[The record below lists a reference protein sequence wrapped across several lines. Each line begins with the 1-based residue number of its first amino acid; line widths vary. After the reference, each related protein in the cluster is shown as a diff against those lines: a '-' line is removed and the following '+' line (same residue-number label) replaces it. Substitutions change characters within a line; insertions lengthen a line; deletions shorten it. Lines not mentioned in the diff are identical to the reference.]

1 MNELDARAIPHQG
14 QFVGQFRK
22 VHKAEYETVCE
33 NGEPIL
39 FKTSDAAKVAA
50 WEALAA
56 SGHLSTLMRRD
67 GCTLAD
73 TARAAA
79 ERLFARHHGE
89 DEACEKRAGSGR

>member
-1 MNELDARAIPHQG
+1 MNEIDARSIPHQG
-14 QFVGQFRK
+14 QFAAQFRR
-22 VHKAEYETVCE
+22 VHKATYETVCV
-33 NGEPIL
+33 NGDPVL

-73 TARAAA
+73 TARAEA

-89 DEACEKRAGSGR
+89 DQA